1 MAGRSASVYPALW
14 NEALQSGK
22 TGKGEALRRNLYLS
36 NNAKRF
42 SRVKRFVLIVRRHH
56 SEALPAEPLV
66 SAEALPF
73 EPQEG
78 SASFGE
84 MGAPRPDL
92 ERGNASGRRIF
103 FRSIPMAQK
112 GKRFP
117 PGRAGDDSKD
127 TGLEKSFTQTEA
139 FPPAR
144 VGAGDNLE
152 NANRLPHLFRTKRF
166 NPQYSL
172 QRSAPKGKADGSGR
186 RHFLFNKALRSE
198 QLKRKGA
205 LPPVSCANGS
215 ASVGKP
221 LPSLGPVKA

>member
-92 ERGNASGRRIF
+92 ERGSASARRIF

-139 FPPAR
+139 FRFWREDLLASQPGRRAKRFPRPRWELVIIRKMPTGCHTYSEQSASTRNAR
-144 VGAGDNLE
+144 CSEVLRRARLTGRAGAIF
-152 NANRLPHLFRTKRF
+152 RLTKRF
-166 NPQYSL
+166 
-172 QRSAPKGKADGSGR
+172 
-186 RHFLFNKALRSE
+186 ALS
-198 QLKRKGA
+198 
-205 LPPVSCANGS
+205 S
-215 ASVGKP
+215 
-221 LPSLGPVKA
+221 